1 MLNGFQIFDADAH
14 ALMTP
19 GMWADLPDQ
28 YKLRRPR
35 PIRVA
40 DSTDMGRWNTG
51 WLIEGGMHP
60 HPFGP
65 GAEAANTPSMVL
77 PEFGA
82 SPQERAA
89 VVGFPVPVG
98 SSDFSDPEARL
109 QDLERMG
116 IDIQVLFPTTLY
128 ARMTGDPGFEAAL
141 YRSYNRYMAQRCK
154 FNPKRLKWAGLLPL
168 REIRRSKRSMR
179 CSLWA
184 PRRLSFSGRR
194 ATGCS
199 PTRCLLPCGMNLPS
213 ENYRCVYTWE

>member
-1 MLNGFQIFDADAH
+1 MLNGFQVFDADAH

-35 PIRVA
+35 PIRVS

-168 REIRRSKRSMR
+168 RETSSVWPAVVTIARS
-179 CSLWA
+179 
-184 PRRLSFSGRR
+184 RR
-194 ATGCS
+194 ARVSGFSMTW
-199 PTRCLLPCGMNLPS
+199 RLLSSMS
-213 ENYRCVYTWE
+213 